1 MCVLLPFPED
11 KYDWNSQQKLS
22 QRTCSGAHRLSGKLQ
37 GNRAHEC
44 RDRAR
49 REGVGLLVIEK
60 DAVLMFNKELQSQ
73 KSDTWGSS
81 L

>member
-1 MCVLLPFPED
+1 MYFLLLFPED
-11 KYDWNSQQKLS
+11 KYDWNNQQKLS
-22 QRTCSGAHRLSGKLQ
+22 QRTCSGAHRLSRKLQ

-49 REGVGLLVIEK
+49 SEGVRLLVIEK
-60 DAVLMFNKELQSQ
+60 DVVLMFNKELLSQ